1 MCLYVLFCT
10 VCDHEVLC
18 IYVQFTIR
26 QYKMWHFL
34 NTCLCVSILFACLKV
49 GVCVLKLCVCVC
61 VSVCVCFCGCVR
73 VFFEICVCGCIY
85 VCVRIGNHQFK
96 HSIKM
101 LTRQQSPPYSTHILC
116 NMTYM
121 LPVYK

>member
-61 VSVCVCFCGCVR
+61 VCVCLFVYVSAGVCGCSLKYVCVG
-73 VFFEICVCGCIY
+73 VFMCVCG
-85 VCVRIGNHQFK
+85 
-96 HSIKM
+96 
-101 LTRQQSPPYSTHILC
+101 
-116 NMTYM
+116 
-121 LPVYK
+121 